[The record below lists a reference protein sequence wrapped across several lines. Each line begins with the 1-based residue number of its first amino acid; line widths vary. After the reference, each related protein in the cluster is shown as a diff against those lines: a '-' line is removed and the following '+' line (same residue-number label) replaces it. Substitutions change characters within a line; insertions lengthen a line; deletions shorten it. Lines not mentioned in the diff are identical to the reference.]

1 MDSLFCSISSILIFI
16 YRNKIINLLKKKFI
30 MAFYFGY
37 GSNMSQVYLEKVRYV
52 YPKKSTVG
60 HIKDY
65 ALKINLKGPNFVEPG
80 FANIRYQ
87 KGSKVEGILHEI
99 SDIELKKIIASEGPE
114 YEVFEIPVF
123 TNKKRF
129 LAKTLIW
136 PTETLEELPTS
147 RRYLNLLIKAAKENK
162 LSDEYIEEI
171 KMKKTVYYP
180 FLSEYYKIYAYFWV
194 KSRARKVNDNI

>member
-1 MDSLFCSISSILIFI
+1 MDSLFCSIFSVLIFRYI
-16 YRNKIINLLKKKFI
+16 NKIVNFFKKIYI

-60 HIKDY
+60 HIEDY

-80 FANIRYQ
+80 FANISYQ

-99 SDIELKKIIASEGPE
+99 SDVELKKIIASEGPE

>member
-1 MDSLFCSISSILIFI
+1 
-16 YRNKIINLLKKKFI
+16 

-37 GSNMSQVYLEKVRYV
+37 GSNMSQVYLENVRYV

-60 HIKDY
+60 QIKDY

-129 LAKTLIW
+129 LIGNFFFSSTSIIF
-136 PTETLEELPTS
+136 LPT
-147 RRYLNLLIKAAKENK
+147 LPVAPTIA
-162 LSDEYIEEI
+162 IFI
-171 KMKKTVYYP
+171 TV
-180 FLSEYYKIYAYFWV
+180 I
-194 KSRARKVNDNI
+194 

>member
-1 MDSLFCSISSILIFI
+1 MDSLFYSISSILIFI
-16 YRNKIINLLKKKFI
+16 YRNKIINLLKKKSSWPFI
-30 MAFYFGY
+30 LDMDQICLKCIFIKLDM
-37 GSNMSQVYLEKVRYV
+37 NIQ
-52 YPKKSTVG
+52 KKSTVG
-60 HIKDY
+60 HIEDY

-80 FANIRYQ
+80 FANISYK

-99 SDIELKKIIASEGPE
+99 SDVELKKIIASEGPE

-171 KMKKTVYYP
+171 KMKKTVYYH
-180 FLSEYYKIYAYFWV
+180 FLSEYYKIYEYYL
-194 KSRARKVNDNI
+194 VNIVS